1 MRKKKYVWKML
12 YVYMLGYDVD
22 FGYME
27 LQAPCVKKA
36 ALCLLRLYRKNPDV
50 VNVDGW
56 EDRMAQLL
64 DERDVGVLTSSVS
77 LLVALVSNQ
86 HGDTSDNKSME
97 HDNVFHSIS
106 NAQSGM
112 NPTCTPKSMFQI
124 ESSPFPTSISSH
136 SNPKSQNS
144 EAHQLSDDT
153 TYTCDRNKN
162 DQRNIDCAMHDSPS
176 NGQNCGTSLYHDA
189 ENRNTSGVSKGTGSR
204 SDGNTPQ
211 SVVGK
216 NHLESYISNDHYDEP
231 RGTNSYHTSQRE
243 SALLK
248 FRLKRKDRCY
258 DKKVR
263 YESQK
268 RQADKRPR
276 MEGQFVRQVQSEL
289 VVLTGVTGSNL
300 ETIDVNENSVLVGK
314 TTILFPPSFHNSLKL
329 MPVYSPITVTVTK
342 RINLASP
349 DEGLIM
355 GASFVVTA
363 SFYHVIETN
372 SDDTDQS
379 DMNAHLFQGLSSLH
393 SMDQGLICSSN
404 CDLETM
410 TEAPYHYY
418 YILQPSDNRPMLMR
432 GQKKSN
438 KLLITD

>member
-1 MRKKKYVWKML
+1 
-12 YVYMLGYDVD
+12 
-22 FGYME
+22 
-27 LQAPCVKKA
+27 
-36 ALCLLRLYRKNPDV
+36 
-50 VNVDGW
+50 
-56 EDRMAQLL
+56 
-64 DERDVGVLTSSVS
+64 
-77 LLVALVSNQ
+77 
-86 HGDTSDNKSME
+86 
-97 HDNVFHSIS
+97 
-106 NAQSGM
+106 
-112 NPTCTPKSMFQI
+112 MFQK

-153 TYTCDRNKN
+153 TYTCVRNKN
-162 DQRNIDCAMHDSPS
+162 DQSNIDCVMHDSPY

-189 ENRNTSGVSKGTGSR
+189 ENHNTSGVSEGTGSR

-216 NHLESYISNDHYDEP
+216 NHLESSISNDHYDEP
-231 RGTNSYHTSQRE
+231 RGANSYHTSQRE
-243 SALLK
+243 AALLK

-263 YESQK
+263 YESRE

-276 MEGQFVRQVQSEL
+276 MEGHLLYCTDEERQLLNHSNASL
-289 VVLTGVTGSNL
+289 FSRFSCPVTGSNL

-314 TTILFPPSFHNSLKL
+314 KTILFLPSFHNSLKL
-329 MPVYSPITVTVTK
+329 MPVYSPITVTVTE

-363 SFYHVIETN
+363 SSYHVIETN

-379 DMNAHLFQGLSSLH
+379 DMNAQLFQGLSSVLH
-393 SMDQGLICSSN
+393 SMDQGLICS
-404 CDLETM
+404 
-410 TEAPYHYY
+410 
-418 YILQPSDNRPMLMR
+418 
-432 GQKKSN
+432 
-438 KLLITD
+438 